1 MSTATLT
8 KPKALISTDG
18 DISICIQCLASYNE
32 GTHHFFWCDLE
43 AIDLDNFEEEFQE
56 CIDYVIKTS
65 PSNSAEEWFFTDHE
79 NLKPIY
85 DEYQDIKV
93 IKEYMEKY
101 QEFKEN
107 NISIELMNEYLDNY
121 GEDLSYS
128 DFESSYRGAYD
139 SNADYAEE
147 FYTEIGDYDPNTQSN
162 LVIDWEATYNY
173 ALRHDMTVLEADGES
188 HYFLD

>member
-8 KPKALISTDG
+8 KPKALTSTDG
-18 DISICIQCLASYNE
+18 EISICIQCLASYNE

-43 AIDLDNFEEEFQE
+43 AINLDNFEKEFQE

-65 PSNSAEEWFFTDHE
+65 PSASAEEWFFTDHE
-79 NLKPIY
+79 NLSAIY
-85 DEYQDIKV
+85 DEYQDIKT
-93 IKEYMEKY
+93 IKEYLEKY

-107 NISIELMNEYLDNY
+107 NISIDLMNEYLENY

-128 DFESSYRGAYD
+128 NFEESYRGCYD
-139 SNADYAEE
+139 SEADYAEE
-147 FYTEIGDYDPNTQSN
+147 FYTMTGAYDPDVASD
-162 LVIDWEATYNY
+162 LVIDWDATYNY
-173 ALRHDMTVLEADGES
+173 SLRYAMTVLEADGES

>member
-8 KPKALISTDG
+8 KPKALESKEG
-18 DISICIQCLASYNE
+18 EISICIQCLAAYNE
-32 GTHHFFWCDLE
+32 GTHHFYWCDLE
-43 AIDLDNFEEEFQE
+43 ALDLDNFEEEFQE

-65 PSNSAEEWFFTDHE
+65 PSESAEEWFFTDHE
-79 NLKPIY
+79 NLSAIY
-85 DEYQDIKV
+85 DEYQDIKT
-93 IKEYMEKY
+93 IKEYLEKY

-107 NISIELMNEYLDNY
+107 NISIDLMNEYMENY

-128 DFESSYRGAYD
+128 DFQSSYRGAYD
-139 SNADYAEE
+139 SDADYAEE
-147 FYTEIGDYDPNTQSN
+147 FYTEIGDYDPNTQTS

-173 ALRHDMTVLEADGES
+173 SLRYDMTVLEADGES

>member
-8 KPKALISTDG
+8 KPKALESKEG
-18 DISICIQCLASYNE
+18 EISICIQCLASYNE

-43 AIDLDNFEEEFQE
+43 AIDLDNFEEEFQK

-79 NLKPIY
+79 NLSAIY
-85 DEYQDIKV
+85 DEYQDIKT
-93 IKEYMEKY
+93 IKEYLEKY

-107 NISIELMNEYLDNY
+107 NISIDLMNEYLENY
-121 GEDLSYS
+121 GDDHTYS
-128 DFESSYRGAYD
+128 DFESAYRGAYD
-139 SNADYAEE
+139 SNEAYAEE
-147 FYTEIGDYDPNTQSN
+147 FYTECGDYDPDTLSN
-162 LVIDWEATYNY
+162 LVIDWEATWRYSLQY
-173 ALRHDMTVLEADGES
+173 DMTVLEADGES

>member
-8 KPKALISTDG
+8 KPKALNYDG
-18 DISICIQCLASYNE
+18 EISICIQCLASYNE
-32 GTHHFFWCDLE
+32 GMHHFFWCDLE

-65 PSNSAEEWFFTDHE
+65 PSESAEEWFFTDHE
-79 NLKPIY
+79 NLGAIY
-85 DEYQDIKV
+85 DEYQDIKT
-93 IKEYMEKY
+93 IKEYLEKY

-107 NISIELMNEYLDNY
+107 NISIDLMNEYLENY

-128 DFESSYRGAYD
+128 DFESAYRGAYD
-139 SNADYAEE
+139 SDAEYAEE
-147 FYTEIGDYDPNTQSN
+147 FYTETGAYDPDTLSN
-162 LVIDWEATYNY
+162 LVIDWEATFNY
-173 ALRHDMTVLEADGES
+173 SMRYDMTVLEADGER

>member
-1 MSTATLT
+1 MMASLPIKTIYQDFKMSTATLT

-32 GTHHFFWCDLE
+32 GTHHFYWCDLE
-43 AIDLDNFEEEFQE
+43 ALDLDNFEEEFQE

-65 PSNSAEEWFFTDHE
+65 PSNSAEEWFYTDHE

-139 SNADYAEE
+139 SCLL
-147 FYTEIGDYDPNTQSN
+147 YTSPSPRDSN
-162 LVIDWEATYNY
+162 LSRMPSSA
-173 ALRHDMTVLEADGES
+173 
-188 HYFLD
+188 

>member
-8 KPKALISTDG
+8 KPKALISTNG
-18 DISICIQCLASYNE
+18 NISICIQCLASYNE
-32 GTHHFFWCDLE
+32 GTHHFYWCDLE

-56 CIDYVIKTS
+56 CINYVIKTS
-65 PSNSAEEWFFTDHE
+65 PSNSAEEWFYTDHE

-85 DEYQDIKV
+85 DEYQDIQV
-93 IKEYMEKY
+93 IKEY
-101 QEFKEN
+101 

-128 DFESSYRGAYD
+128 DFESAYRGAYD

-147 FYTEIGDYDPNTQSN
+147 FYTECGDYDPNTQSN

-173 ALRHDMTVLEADGES
+173 ALRYDMTVLEADGEN